1 MPSSSHRA
9 AHRPAFAVALTLG
22 LAISTVGVT
31 SSADAVA
38 PNIPQGLQVAQP
50 NDSTNKLSWSR
61 VGGAVRY
68 NVQIDDDPN
77 FASPYAIP
85 TQTVT
90 TVNTT
95 LVPTVNLSSPQNY
108 WRVQAVNAANEAS
121 GWAIGQLT
129 TVPLGKPVLSEP
141 TNGKL
146 LPQPDE
152 PPLLTWQVS
161 PGAISYTVEVDGDD
175 DFVDAASY
183 PTTTNSLVVPT
194 ALDQGDWFWRVT
206 ATKSGG
212 INSPT
217 SDPESFVVG
226 ALPRPQLVSPVNST
240 STELTDIELDWN
252 PVTGARYYELEVA
265 TNRDF
270 TTMVPTIPE
279 GVTKITGTSYAPE
292 ITWANAS
299 YYWHVRAVN
308 ADGFKSDWSETFTF
322 SRVWDHVPTPVYP
335 PAPVAGT
342 QTYGDPIF
350 FQWEPVPNASE
361 YELQVGTQEGFGEG
375 SYNTC
380 LVAGTTYTPGM
391 FSVNTQDRGLPADS
405 RPDEDCE
412 PVAGRTNYWRVRA
425 LDRPYEMQGQVPKGI
440 WGDFVDPP
448 VAFDYQPEILSGK
461 WPADGAT
468 VDVPTLRWTP
478 VKGMEYYLI
487 EVKKADGSMVESGRT
502 SATTF
507 TPSAQVG
514 LDPLA
519 PADGPFSWELW
530 GVSTDNIKTRL
541 GDARTFRVSGTLPSA
556 PADPADQLAPISPAA
571 EAPGTDGPPQ
581 LTWEPM
587 AGADHYRVRVRRQG
601 QTWFPHVLGAQPDKF
616 EQNVAYPTMTDTGKE
631 LFAPGTYEWQVTA
644 YDAQNKALPR
654 PASIPADVTWP
665 RIGQFQINAYAPT
678 TGHRLAVDGTS
689 TTKKTPD
696 SAVGP
701 CTPTQGVCEA
711 PATPVFRWDPIPGA
725 TFYMVY
731 LSKSPNFSTLL
742 EPTNAIPATTN
753 TMYAPALSNSAW
765 AYPDS
770 VAGTD
775 VSEALYWHVR
785 PCRVI
790 AQCALAPV
798 SVPDSYHHS
807 FRKVSPPVTGLSP
820 DLDPVTGAANIQS
833 GTEVSFAWDDYYA
846 TNRAST
852 WGQTG
857 EKGIQSA
864 MQYRIQVSSSPS
876 FGTSDLVDEGI
887 VDQPFYTSP
896 AKLYDEGQFWWRVQ
910 AIDSKGNRLSWSNPH
925 PARGPATFTKRSPQV
940 VLEPMPVPEGAAG
953 VTGTPP
959 FRWDAQAYASG
970 YEIELYKE
978 NDTNWSVSNRV
989 FTKVVKTSAYAYDRP
1004 LAPNPKP
1011 YVWRVRRVDS
1021 TGQPGPW
1028 SQTGAFTVVTSAV
1041 ELTSPAPDAVLAP
1054 NGPVLSWNAPADG
1067 RATKYVVEV
1076 WGPTNSLV
1084 ATAETVATSYAL
1096 PTAVQGGDYRWRISA
1111 KDALGA
1117 VVSTG
1122 ESTFRVDARLVATAA
1137 PVIESP
1143 SGTAVGRTVSVTP
1156 PVWNQPDVTTTYQ
1169 WLRDGAPIAGA
1180 TGTDYAL
1187 TVNDHAKAISVRATG
1202 KLASFTDGVSTSFTV
1217 NVTAGDALI
1226 ATTLP
1231 SITGTPAV
1239 GSTLTGQRGTWENA
1253 PSAYNYQWLRDGV
1266 PMSGATS
1273 ATYSPTAADA
1283 GTSLSFRVTAS
1294 KSGYTN
1300 GIADSDPVQVRGL
1313 AATSPPVVGTPSGTG
1328 VGKTWTLTAPVWNEP
1343 DVVTSYQWLR
1353 DGVPIPGATAVTYTP
1368 VAIDLGKPVSVQAKG
1383 AKTGFSAATSASE
1396 AVVVTIGDAPAPT
1409 STPSVTGTPKVGMT
1423 VYTQYVTWQPAATTS
1438 YQWLRNGA
1446 PITGATS
1453 ASYSLTQDDVGTLVA
1468 VRLSGVREGHTT
1480 GVVDSAPVTVVAS
1493 TTVTPPGGTTP
1504 GGTTPG
1510 GGTLTAVAAPLIN
1523 GSSVIG
1529 QYLTATTGS
1538 WNAPPSAFKYQWR
1551 RNGVPISGATSAM
1564 YRATE
1569 ADVLKQLAVAVTAS
1583 RTGWT
1588 EGTSVSAAV
1597 TVPKVVSKVTGFAS
1611 PVQVTPAQR
1620 AKLYITV
1627 TAPGLTSG
1635 PVGKLKIKDGRKKLT
1650 VLTLRASKMGRV
1662 TYKLPRLN
1670 AGKHKL
1676 KITYSGSAA
1685 VTKSTSKVV
1694 KLTVKR

>member
-1 MPSSSHRA
+1 M
-9 AHRPAFAVALTLG
+9 
-22 LAISTVGVT
+22 
-31 SSADAVA
+31 A
-38 PNIPQGLQVAQP
+38 PEAPQSLQVAQP
-50 NDSTNKLSWSR
+50 NDSTNKLSWGR
-61 VGGAVRY
+61 VSGAVRY
-68 NVQIDDDPN
+68 NVQVDDDPN

-108 WRVQAVNAANEAS
+108 WRVQAVNAASEAS
-121 GWAIGQLT
+121 GWTIGQLT

-152 PPLLTWQVS
+152 PPLLTWQAS

-183 PTTTNSLVVPT
+183 PTTTTSLVVPT

-240 STELTDIELDWN
+240 STELTDIELDWD

-322 SRVWDHVPTPVYP
+322 SRVWDHVPTPVHP
-335 PAPVAGT
+335 PAPEVGT
-342 QTYGDPIF
+342 QTYGDPMF

-361 YELQVGTQEGFGEG
+361 YELQVGTQSGFSEG

-412 PVAGRTNYWRVRA
+412 PRAGRTNFWRVRA

-440 WGDFVDPP
+440 WGDFTDPI
-448 VAFDYQPEILSGK
+448 AFDYQPEILSDK

-478 VKGMEYYLI
+478 VKGMEYYRI
-487 EVKKADGSMVESGRT
+487 EVKKADGSMVDSGRT

-514 LDPLA
+514 LDPLVT
-519 PADGPFSWELW
+519 ADGPFKWELW
-530 GVSTDNIKTRL
+530 GVSTDNIETRL
-541 GDARTFRVSGTLPSA
+541 GDPRTFRVSGTTPSA
-556 PADPADQLAPISPAA
+556 PADQADYLAPISPASG
-571 EAPGTDGPPQ
+571 APATDGPPQ
-581 LTWEPM
+581 LSWEPM

-601 QTWFPHVLGAQPDKF
+601 QPWFPHVLGAQPDKF

-631 LFAPGTYEWQVTA
+631 LFSPGTYEWQVTA
-644 YDAQNKALPR
+644 YDTQNKELAR
-654 PASIPADVTWP
+654 PASIPAHVAWP
-665 RIGQFQINAYAPT
+665 PIGQFEISAYAPT

-689 TTKKTPD
+689 TAKKTPD
-696 SAVGP
+696 STVGP
-701 CTPTQGVCEA
+701 CTPLEGVCEA
-711 PATPVFRWDPIPGA
+711 PATPVFRWDPMPGA
-725 TFYMVY
+725 SFYMVY
-731 LSKSPNFSTLL
+731 VSKSPNFSTLL

-753 TMYAPALSNSAW
+753 TMYAPAMSNSAW

-785 PCRVI
+785 PCRVV
-790 AQCALAPV
+790 AQCDLAPV

-820 DLDPVTGAANIQS
+820 DLDPVTGATNTQR
-833 GTEVSFAWDDYYA
+833 GTEVNFEWDDYYA
-846 TNRAST
+846 VNRAST
-852 WGQTG
+852 WGQTD
-857 EKGIQSA
+857 ELGIQSA
-864 MQYRIQVSSSPS
+864 MQYRIQVSRSPS
-876 FGTSDLVDEGI
+876 FGASDLVDEGI

-896 AKLYDEGQFWWRVQ
+896 AKLYDEGQYWWRVQ

-940 VLEPMPVPEGAAG
+940 VLEPMPVPEGATG

-959 FRWDAQAYASG
+959 FRWNAQAYASG

-978 NDTNWSVSNRV
+978 NDTNWSVSNRI

-1004 LAPNPKP
+1004 LAPNTKP

-1021 TGQPGPW
+1021 TGQQQGPW

-1041 ELTSPAPDAVLAP
+1041 ELTSPAPDAILTP

-1076 WGPTNSLV
+1076 WGPTNNLV
-1084 ATAETVATSYAL
+1084 ATAETVATSYAV
-1096 PTAVQGGDYRWRISA
+1096 PTAVASGDYRWRISA

-1137 PVIESP
+1137 PVVESP
-1143 SGTAVGRTVSVTP
+1143 SGTAVGRTVSVAA

-1169 WLRDGAPIAGA
+1169 WLRDGVPILGA
-1180 TGTDYAL
+1180 TGTDYVL

-1202 KLASFTDGVSTSFTV
+1202 KLASFTDGTSTSFAV
-1217 NVTAGDALI
+1217 NVTSGDALI

-1231 SITGTPAV
+1231 GITGTPAV
-1239 GSTLTGQRGTWENA
+1239 GSTLTGVRGVWENS
-1253 PSAYNYQWLRDGV
+1253 PSSYSYQWLRNGV
-1266 PMSGATS
+1266 AITGATTM
-1273 ATYSPTAADA
+1273 TYAPVVADA
-1283 GTSLSFRVTAS
+1283 GASLTFRVTAS
-1294 KSGYTN
+1294 KTGFAD
-1300 GIADSDPVQVRGL
+1300 GIADSEPVEVRGL
-1313 AATSPPVVGTPSGTG
+1313 AATAPPVIAAPSGTG
-1328 VGKTWTLTAPVWNEP
+1328 VGKTWTASDPTWNETG
-1343 DVVTSYQWLR
+1343 VSMTYQWLR
-1353 DGVPIPGATAVTYTP
+1353 DGASISGATAKNYTP
-1368 VAIDLGKPVSVQAKG
+1368 VAADYNKPVSVRVTG
-1383 AKTGFSAATSASE
+1383 SKTGFTGVTSTSD
-1396 AVVVTIGDAPAPT
+1396 AVLVTLGDAPTAT
-1409 STPSVTGTPKVGMT
+1409 TTPSVAGTPRVGST
-1423 VYTQYVTWQPAATTS
+1423 VYTQFVTWQPSATTS
-1438 YQWLRNGA
+1438 YQWLRNGL
-1446 PITGATS
+1446 PIPGATS
-1453 ASYSLTQDDVGTLVA
+1453 ASYSVAESDLGGLLA
-1468 VRLSGVREGHTT
+1468 VRLTGVREGHVN
-1480 GVVDSAPVTVVAS
+1480 GVVESAPATVTAASTNGVPPPPSGVPTGGALAAVVAP
-1493 TTVTPPGGTTP
+1493 V
-1504 GGTTPG
+1504 
-1510 GGTLTAVAAPLIN
+1510 IN
-1523 GSSVIG
+1523 GSPALG
-1529 QYLTATTGS
+1529 QFLSATTGS
-1538 WNAPPSAFKYQWR
+1538 WNAAPSGFAYQWR
-1551 RNGVPISGATSAM
+1551 RDGVPIAGATSAM
-1564 YRATE
+1564 YRPGET
-1569 ADVLKQLAVAVTAS
+1569 DVLKQLTVAVTAS
-1583 RTGWT
+1583 RTGWSD
-1588 EGTSVSAAV
+1588 GAAVSAAV
-1597 TVPKVVSKVTGFAS
+1597 TVPKIVSTVTGFTS
-1611 PVQVTPAQR
+1611 PVRVTPTQR

-1635 PVGKLKIKDGRKKLT
+1635 ATGKLTIKDGRKKLK
-1650 VLTLRASKMGRV
+1650 VLTLGSSKMGRI
-1662 TYKLPRLN
+1662 TFKLPRMKP
-1670 AGKHKL
+1670 GKHKL
-1676 KITYSGSAA
+1676 KISYSGSPA
-1685 VTKSTSKVV
+1685 VSGSRSKVV